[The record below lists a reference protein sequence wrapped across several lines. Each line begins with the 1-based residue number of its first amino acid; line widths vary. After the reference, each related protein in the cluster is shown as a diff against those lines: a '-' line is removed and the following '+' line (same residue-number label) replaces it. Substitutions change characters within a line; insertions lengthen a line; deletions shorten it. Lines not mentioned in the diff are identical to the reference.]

1 MKNLLLNEYPAHFG
15 ANGRYDISSVENQGT
30 FPLND
35 EKACRECR
43 GQNKQQCSEED
54 ADRHMLLHAD
64 HPVTVVDIEG
74 FLNQFDGKKAALK
87 DRCDRML
94 YDDNKIVLVD
104 FYCGQQ
110 KFVPPYSNTQ
120 GEQPGK
126 LAKAR
131 LQINSTVEKICEMPS
146 INEKMDEYASKEGI
160 FACRIKQ
167 PTEVTTLP
175 GAVAMQTFL
184 NSIPQVK
191 GYTIIAHGF
200 KFRMLEYPEI
210 YEW

>member
-1 MKNLLLNEYPAHFG
+1 
-15 ANGRYDISSVENQGT
+15 
-30 FPLND
+30 
-35 EKACRECR
+35 
-43 GQNKQQCSEED
+43 
-54 ADRHMLLHAD
+54 MLLHAD

-94 YDDNKIVLVD
+94 YDNNKIVLVD

-131 LQINSTVEKICEMPS
+131 HQINSTVEKICEVPS
-146 INEKMDEYASKEGI
+146 INERIAHYATKEGMPYQEARTQPR
-160 FACRIKQ
+160 FARRACHADVLEQHPTGERIHRHCSRVQ
-167 PTEVTTLP
+167 
-175 GAVAMQTFL
+175 
-184 NSIPQVK
+184 IPYV
-191 GYTIIAHGF
+191 GVP
-200 KFRMLEYPEI
+200 RNL
-210 YEW
+210 

>member
-1 MKNLLLNEYPAHFG
+1 MKYLLLNEYPAHFG

-30 FPLND
+30 FSLND
-35 EKACRECR
+35 KKACHECR

-74 FLNQFDGKKAALK
+74 FLNQFDGKKAAIK

-110 KFVPPYSNTQ
+110 KFVPPYSNTR

-131 LQINSTVEKICEMPS
+131 LQINSTVEKICEVPS
-146 INEKMDEYASKEGI
+146 INERIAHYATKEGI
-160 FACRIKQ
+160 FACRIKK
-167 PTEVTTLP
+167 PEPNPALLGEP
-175 GAVAMQTFL
+175 AMQTFL

-191 GYTIIAHGF
+191 GYTDIAHGF